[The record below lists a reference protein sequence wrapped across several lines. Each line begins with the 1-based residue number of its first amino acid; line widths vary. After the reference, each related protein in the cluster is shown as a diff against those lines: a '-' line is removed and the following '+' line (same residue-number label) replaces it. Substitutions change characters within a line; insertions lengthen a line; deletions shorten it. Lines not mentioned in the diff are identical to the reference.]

1 MLTSIATVIHKKTGS
16 SSRLHLRHL
25 TRCRLAQYN
34 ARTSTISKVFLTPG
48 ERLVIPAY
56 TTTKRHPSHIHVDPH
71 IFCVGNA
78 RKKSMKPQHP
88 NTLVGNPIYRQAL
101 IDKTDDCVHTTAG
114 DMWRAP
120 GRRVKNKSIRPLVYR
135 NQTTKNLDPAPMAKH
150 RHFGTFEQSA

>member
-25 TRCRLAQYN
+25 TRCRPAQYN

-101 IDKTDDCVHTTAG
+101 IDKTDDCVMNSEPGALVRRSDPAWGHSVHTTTVTG
-114 DMWRAP
+114 
-120 GRRVKNKSIRPLVYR
+120 GRRLFKR
-135 NQTTKNLDPAPMAKH
+135 
-150 RHFGTFEQSA
+150 